1 MMGFSDQ
8 GKVRGREGD
17 VDWNAV
23 IKGAVDLIIRMEDDR
38 QKTLHNLCEKV

>member
-8 GKVRGREGD
+8 GRVRRREGD

-38 QKTLHNLCEKV
+38 QKTLHNLCENV